1 MHSFNVAFIHSILSR
16 YQNEH
21 HLNIISISKW
31 LNNTFFGVCFVLF
44 FSSMYPNSAPRQ
56 EEEDCVF
63 KGTPGG
69 SESSFHNVKV
79 NVDF

>member
-1 MHSFNVAFIHSILSR
+1 
-16 YQNEH
+16 
-21 HLNIISISKW
+21 
-31 LNNTFFGVCFVLF
+31 
-44 FSSMYPNSAPRQ
+44 MYPNSAHRQ

-63 KGTPGG
+63 KGAQGG